1 MEFLLNIKYRVT
13 SPCVRTRENRGEY
26 FFFFLED
33 LTPGEARE
41 IEKLGREY
49 LRYGEA
55 KRNAKIS

>member
-55 KRNAKIS
+55 K